1 LLPVCEKVRERNTLV
16 LYIRYYG
23 RHRTTAW
30 ALFMRRLIG
39 ISVLLALGSG
49 CASTTQLAQPEQP
62 TNTYFGG
69 EQKLEAALNRVI
81 NQTPGAARNVI
92 LFVGD
97 GMSIPTVTASRIYA
111 GQARGQTGEEYNL
124 SFDSFPFAGLSR
136 TYNTD
141 AQTPDSAGTMTAMVT
156 GVKTRAG
163 VLSVGPGVQT
173 GECASQSGH
182 ELMSIL
188 TLAELAGKSTGIV
201 STARITHATPAALY
215 ANTVNRD
222 WENDAELSDEAKS
235 HGCEDI
241 ASQLLTYPA
250 RASAWTGKPI
260 DGPELVLGGGAANFL
275 PTNQDDSAFN
285 GKRKDGRNLVSEWQ
299 NADRQGAFVKDR
311 SELEQLDQ
319 TDLPVLGLFQSSHM
333 SYRADRPDA
342 TSTEPSLAELTE
354 KAIELLSS
362 EKGFFLMVEAGR
374 IDHAHHAGSAV
385 GALTDTVELS
395 DAVARARALTSDS
408 DTLIIVTADHSHVM
422 TMAGYPKRGN
432 PILGKVV
439 NIGEDEPKL
448 AADGA
453 PYTTLSYANGR
464 GFAELG
470 AETNADVRYGLP
482 VQGGRHL
489 KHDTDTES
497 PGYHQEALVPLSSE
511 THGGDDVAIYASGPG
526 AHLLSGSLEQN
537 VIFHVMRYMADLPH
551 PPADAEK

>member
-1 LLPVCEKVRERNTLV
+1 
-16 LYIRYYG
+16 
-23 RHRTTAW
+23 
-30 ALFMRRLIG
+30 MRRFFV

-49 CASTTQLAQPEQP
+49 CASTIQVAQTEQP
-62 TNTYFGG
+62 TNTYIGG
-69 EQKLEAALNRVI
+69 EQKLESALNRVI

-111 GQARGQTGEEYNL
+111 GQAQGQTGEEYNL

-173 GECASQSGH
+173 GECVSQQGK

-201 STARITHATPAALY
+201 TTARITHATPAALY

-235 HGCEDI
+235 QGCEDI
-241 ASQLLTYPA
+241 ASQLLSYPA
-250 RASAWTGKPI
+250 RASAWTGTPI

-275 PTNQDDSAFN
+275 PKDQDNGTFK
-285 GKRKDGRNLVSEWQ
+285 GKRTDGRNLVSEWQ
-299 NADRQGAFVKDR
+299 NADRKGVFVKDR

-319 TDLPVLGLFQSSHM
+319 TNLPVLGLFQSSHM
-333 SYRADRPDA
+333 SYSADRPEL

-362 EKGFFLMVEAGR
+362 ETGFFLMVEAGR
-374 IDHAHHAGSAV
+374 IDHAHHAGSAF

-395 DAVARARALTSDS
+395 DAVVRAKALTSDS

-422 TMAGYPKRGN
+422 TIAGYPKRGN

-439 NIGEDEPKL
+439 NIGEEEPKL
-448 AADGA
+448 AEDGA
-453 PYTTLSYANGR
+453 PYTTLSYTNGR

-470 AETNADVRYGLP
+470 DETNADVRYGLP

-489 KHDTDTES
+489 KHDSDTES
-497 PGYHQEALVPLSSE
+497 PGFHQEALVPLSSE

-537 VIFHVMRYMADLPH
+537 VIFHVMRYMADLPK
-551 PPADAEK
+551 PLPAKRD

>member
-1 LLPVCEKVRERNTLV
+1 LIHFEQRLKS
-16 LYIRYYG
+16 RY
-23 RHRTTAW
+23 
-30 ALFMRRLIG
+30 
-39 ISVLLALGSG
+39 
-49 CASTTQLAQPEQP
+49 
-62 TNTYFGG
+62 
-69 EQKLEAALNRVI
+69 
-81 NQTPGAARNVI
+81 PGA
-92 LFVGD
+92 
-97 GMSIPTVTASRIYA
+97 
-111 GQARGQTGEEYNL
+111 NL
-124 SFDSFPFAGLSR
+124 V
-136 TYNTD
+136 N
-141 AQTPDSAGTMTAMVT
+141 
-156 GVKTRAG
+156 
-163 VLSVGPGVQT
+163 
-173 GECASQSGH
+173 
-182 ELMSIL
+182 
-188 TLAELAGKSTGIV
+188 GIEV
-201 STARITHATPAALY
+201 
-215 ANTVNRD
+215 VM
-222 WENDAELSDEAKS
+222 
-235 HGCEDI
+235 
-241 ASQLLTYPA
+241 
-250 RASAWTGKPI
+250 
-260 DGPELVLGGGAANFL
+260 GGGRRHFL
-275 PTNQDDSAFN
+275 PRDAAYNSPDAVSAIEGERTDGQDLISLWQSMYPN
-285 GKRKDGRNLVSEWQ
+285 GRYVYDQ
-299 NADRQGAFVKDR
+299 NGFDAINPQSTER
-311 SELEQLDQ
+311 
-319 TDLPVLGLFQSSHM
+319 VLGLFNESHM
-333 SYRADRPDA
+333 QYEADRANDIA
-342 TSTEPSLAELTE
+342 GEPSLTE
-354 KAIELLSS
+354 MTQKAIDRLDNNRR
-362 EKGFFLMVEAGR
+362 GYFLMVEAGR